1 MYWRL
6 GFTVD
11 KHNLSP
17 DGKWMW
23 NGTDW
28 IPAPPKSSAS
38 ETERPLISKTNTA
51 INLQDS
57 VVAGDIT
64 IHQSNASEI
73 AEAVNAG
80 RTCMKCNSVSNNM
93 YSCES
98 TDCDLVFCFAC
109 MQKYIHGHR
118 IIHHKLCQKHY
129 YAEEEAIEADIE
141 FEYWENEISNLIKSN
156 HQHLLNRLNK
166 EIHSLGNPDEAIK
179 LSANVKKGGLSLL
192 IFGVTILFAAMT
204 GGFDDLDI
212 VGLGVIGLG
221 LLIFAGSYGIT
232 PSTENDITHTRKE
245 IKTSHEKITLLIKNH
260 LQYENNKRPILP
272 TRSTPEI
279 KDLAIIN
286 FISD

>member
-6 GFTVD
+6 GFNVD
-11 KHNLSP
+11 KDNLSP

-38 ETERPLISKTNTA
+38 VTERSLISKTNTA

-73 AEAVNAG
+73 AEAVNTG

-118 IIHHKLCQKHY
+118 IIDHKLCQNHY

-141 FEYWENEISNLIKSN
+141 FEYWQNEISNLIKSN
-156 HQHLLNRLNK
+156 HQRLLDRLKK
-166 EIHSLGNPDEAIK
+166 EEYSLGNPDEAIK
-179 LSANVKKGGLSLL
+179 LRAYVKKAGLGFL
-192 IFGVTILFAAMT
+192 ISGVTILLAAMT
-204 GGFDDLDI
+204 GEFDDLDI
-212 VGLGVIGLG
+212 AGLGVIGLG
-221 LLIFAGSYGIT
+221 LLIFGGSYGIT
-232 PSTENDITHTRKE
+232 PSTENDITRTRKE
-245 IKTSHEKITLLIKNH
+245 IKASEDKITLLIKNH
-260 LQYENNKRPILP
+260 LQYKNNKRPIIP
-272 TRSTPEI
+272 TRSTPKI
-279 KDLAIIN
+279 NNLAISK

>member
-11 KHNLSP
+11 KDNLSP

-38 ETERPLISKTNTA
+38 ETERPLISKSNTA

-98 TDCDLVFCFAC
+98 TDCDLVLFRLYA
-109 MQKYIHGHR
+109 KIHPRPLHNR
-118 IIHHKLCQKHY
+118 LQIMPNHY

-156 HQHLLNRLNK
+156 HQRLLNRLNK

-179 LSANVKKGGLSLL
+179 SSANVK
-192 IFGVTILFAAMT
+192 
-204 GGFDDLDI
+204 
-212 VGLGVIGLG
+212 
-221 LLIFAGSYGIT
+221 
-232 PSTENDITHTRKE
+232 R
-245 IKTSHEKITLLIKNH
+245 
-260 LQYENNKRPILP
+260 RP
-272 TRSTPEI
+272 
-279 KDLAIIN
+279 
-286 FISD
+286 

>member
-1 MYWRL
+1 
-6 GFTVD
+6 VD
-11 KHNLSP
+11 KDNLSP

-28 IPAPPKSSAS
+28 IPVPPNSSPS
-38 ETERPLISKTNTA
+38 DTERPLISKTNTA

-57 VVAGDIT
+57 VIGGDIT

-80 RTCMKCNSVSNNM
+80 RTCMKCNSLSNNM

-118 IIHHKLCQKHY
+118 IIDYKLCQNHY

-141 FEYWENEISNLIKSN
+141 FEYWQNEISKLIKSN
-156 HQHLLNRLNK
+156 YQHLLNRLKK
-166 EIHSLGNPDEAIK
+166 EIHSLGNPDEEIK
-179 LSANVKKGGLSLL
+179 LRANVKKIGLSLL
-192 IFGVTILFAAMT
+192 ISGIIILFAAMT

-221 LLIFAGSYGIT
+221 LLVFAGSYGIT
-232 PSTENDITHTRKE
+232 PSTEDDITRTNKE
-245 IKTSHEKITLLIKNH
+245 IKASEDKITLLIENH
-260 LQYENNKRPILP
+260 LQYMNNKRPILP
-272 TRSTPEI
+272 SRRTPEI
-279 KDLAIIN
+279 NDFTIIN
-286 FISD
+286 FITD